1 MTGGWPLALQL
12 KNQFP
17 LCIDQTMVLHHTYL
31 MYFCSLTTVQVEKR
45 LNKLNIT
52 DELISRDRE
61 FPEYMNDNVRPHIDG
76 TDMNKLMLYY
86 RLIEPCTSLSSET
99 VTPETHRKL
108 LAKLMPVAPGMK
120 KMKFLL
126 KNWFSKYMYLY
137 LGSLWPSVGQY
148 HIIWSLE
155 LGIKNVVMLGS
166 VMPIYGHAQH
176 YVCFAETDP
185 WLCYLLGTIG
195 IQNGVSTQMTSLQ

>member
-1 MTGGWPLALQL
+1 
-12 KNQFP
+12 
-17 LCIDQTMVLHHTYL
+17 

-148 HIIWSLE
+148 HII
-155 LGIKNVVMLGS
+155 
-166 VMPIYGHAQH
+166 
-176 YVCFAETDP
+176 
-185 WLCYLLGTIG
+185 
-195 IQNGVSTQMTSLQ
+195 

>member
-1 MTGGWPLALQL
+1 
-12 KNQFP
+12 
-17 LCIDQTMVLHHTYL
+17 

-61 FPEYMNDNVRPHIDG
+61 FPEYMNDNIRPHIDG

-108 LAKLMPVAPGMK
+108 LAKLMPAAPGMEK
-120 KMKFLL
+120 LNFFVEELVL
-126 KNWFSKYMYLY
+126 KITV
-137 LGSLWPSVGQY
+137 LGEFMALCWSIPY
-148 HIIWSLE
+148 HLI
-155 LGIKNVVMLGS
+155 
-166 VMPIYGHAQH
+166 A
-176 YVCFAETDP
+176 
-185 WLCYLLGTIG
+185 
-195 IQNGVSTQMTSLQ
+195 